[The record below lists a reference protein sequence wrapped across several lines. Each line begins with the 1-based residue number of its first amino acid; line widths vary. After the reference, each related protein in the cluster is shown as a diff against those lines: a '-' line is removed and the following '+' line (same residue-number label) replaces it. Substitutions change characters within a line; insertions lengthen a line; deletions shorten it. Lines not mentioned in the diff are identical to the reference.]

1 MTSPG
6 EDEFPSVPYAS
17 PPADMVSSFRE
28 LRRMYNAAR
37 EGGFSGP
44 EAMVIVT
51 SVLNKSQDLAA
62 APSVEE
68 TET

>member
-1 MTSPG
+1 
-6 EDEFPSVPYAS
+6 
-17 PPADMVSSFRE
+17 MVSSFRE